1 MTDGPRGRVVLDVR
15 GLAVER
21 PSGAQP
27 LRDVRLRV
35 RAGEC
40 VVVVG
45 SSGSGK
51 TTLLRALLG
60 LLPPS
65 AQVTGSAVVCG
76 TEVVGAPERALRRLR
91 GGTVGYV
98 GQDPFASFDPLR
110 SVGHHVAEAWRA
122 RGGGPPGD
130 AVAERLTAL
139 GIADAARRARH
150 RPHAWSGGM
159 LQRASIAAAG
169 AHTPLLTLADEPTSA
184 LDADLADGVLTALR
198 RDSRALLMVSHDL
211 RLARTVADRIAVLH
225 EGRIVED
232 GPAADVL
239 ARPAHP
245 AAVALVEALPAPRTP
260 PRRPARGG
268 PPVVTARG
276 LTRRYPGAGTV
287 VSDLGLDVRPGEFLA
302 LTGPSGAGKSTALRL
317 LAGIE
322 RPDAGELLHA
332 GAPVWSDGRRRSPR
346 GGWVMPVDQDPRA
359 GLDPRWPVWRT
370 LAEPRGRSGARGRA
384 AAVAAARAAL
394 DSAGLTGVDPRA
406 RPAELSTGQCQR
418 VAILRALAARPALLV
433 ADEPTS
439 ALDTV
444 TAAAVLRL
452 LRAAADAG
460 TALIVVSHD
469 TALMSQAA
477 DRIIRLA
484 PPPSAAAR

>member
-1 MTDGPRGRVVLDVR
+1 MTPRAERATVLDVR
-15 GLAVER
+15 GLGVER
-21 PSGAQP
+21 PGGVRP
-27 LRDVRLRV
+27 LRSVELRV

-60 LLPPS
+60 LLPRS
-65 AQVTGSAVVCG
+65 ARVTGSALVGG
-76 TEVVGAPERALRRLR
+76 TEVVGAQERTLRRLR

-122 RGGGPPGD
+122 RGGAPPDGA
-130 AVAERLTAL
+130 AVARLAAL
-139 GIADAARRARH
+139 GIADAAVRARH

-169 AHTPLLTLADEPTSA
+169 AHGPLLTLADEPTSA
-184 LDADLADGVLTALR
+184 LDAELADDVLAALR
-198 RDSRALLMVSHDL
+198 RDSGALLMVSHDL

-239 ARPAHP
+239 GRPAHP
-245 AAVALVEALPAPRTP
+245 ATVALVEALPRPRAAARRTP
-260 PRRPARGG
+260 PGG
-268 PPVVTARG
+268 PPVLSARG

-287 VSDLGLDVRPGEFLA
+287 LAGLDLDVRAGEFVA
-302 LTGPSGAGKSTALRL
+302 LTGPSGVGKSTALRL
-317 LAGIE
+317 LAGVE
-322 RPDAGELLHA
+322 RPDAGELRHA
-332 GAPVWSDGRRRSPR
+332 GGPVWRDGRRWSPR
-346 GGWVMPVDQDPRA
+346 GGWVMPVHQDPRA

-370 LAEPRGRSGARGRA
+370 LAEPGGPRRRA
-384 AAVAAARAAL
+384 DALAAARAAL
-394 DSAGLTGVDPRA
+394 DAAGLTGVDPRA
-406 RPAELSTGQCQR
+406 RPGELSTGQCQR
-418 VAILRALAARPALLV
+418 VAILRALAARPALIV

-460 TALIVVSHD
+460 AALLVVSHD
-469 TALMSQAA
+469 TALMSRAA
-477 DRIIRLA
+477 DRVVRL
-484 PPPSAAAR
+484 PVRTPD